1 MTESSS
7 STNSSVASSHT
18 DEDAA
23 LPLLPDRRRS
33 VSSSEEL
40 PGQPTA
46 SPIPFSVDT
55 DTVLHRPP
63 NVEEERDSSS
73 QVTPSDCPAE
83 GPPCHP
89 SVDEERRNVSEAPT
103 QTLPNEVEHSD
114 DVTKIFEA
122 PALCNLIVNYLPPL
136 MDELALYRLFS
147 QFGPLIRAKIIYD
160 NETGESKGFGF
171 VHFECFFSATFA
183 HSKLNRYEIGG
194 KILKV
199 AYADR
204 VAADKALKAIQAI
217 PPSQQ
222 RFTERQ
228 KRVFA
233 ALRRQQQIAAQ
244 LSEKGKKET

>member
-1 MTESSS
+1 MSESSS
-7 STNSSVASSHT
+7 TSSSSVASSHR
-18 DEDAA
+18 DEDAVR
-23 LPLLPDRRRS
+23 PPLPDTRRS
-33 VSSSEEL
+33 ISSSEEL
-40 PGQPTA
+40 PDPPVATPT
-46 SPIPFSVDT
+46 PFSIDT
-55 DTVLHRPP
+55 ATALHRPP
-63 NVEEERDSSS
+63 DAEEDRDSNSQGTSS
-73 QVTPSDCPAE
+73 GCLAE
-83 GPPCHP
+83 EPHCHP
-89 SVDEERRNVSEAPT
+89 SLDEEVGNVSEAPT
-103 QTLPNEVEHSD
+103 QTLHNEVERSD
-114 DVTKIFEA
+114 EVTKILEA

-147 QFGPLIRAKIIYD
+147 QFGPLIRTKIIYD

-183 HSKLNRYEIGG
+183 HSQLNRYEIAG

-204 VAADKALKAIQAI
+204 TAADKALKAIQAL

-222 RFTERQ
+222 GFTERQ

-244 LSEKGKKET
+244 WAEKGKKET